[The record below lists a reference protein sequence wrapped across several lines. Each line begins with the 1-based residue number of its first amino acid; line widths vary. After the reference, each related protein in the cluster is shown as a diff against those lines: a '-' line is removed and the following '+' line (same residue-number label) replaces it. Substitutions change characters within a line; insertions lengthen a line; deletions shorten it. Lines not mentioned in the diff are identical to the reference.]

1 MRARSGRLIAAAL
14 VVVAAAFGARA
25 IYEAT
30 TPPPGADACIRAV
43 NDARS
48 GATSGGRATAVAHAC
63 APLFLEP
70 RCRAAHEG
78 FELPPP
84 ELRARLLADRCAQ
97 AYCDALE
104 PKPKLCAGAAA
115 TPSELA
121 AAWSEFV
128 PAALK
133 HDHGR
138 RAADVI
144 QALRAPLPSA
154 SSSNAP

>member
-1 MRARSGRLIAAAL
+1 MSAGRGRVIAAAL
-14 VVVAAAFGARA
+14 VVVAAIAAGRA
-25 IYEAT
+25 IYEST
-30 TPPPGADACIRAV
+30 TPLVGADACIRAV

-48 GATSGGRATAVAHAC
+48 GVTSSGRATSVAHAC

-78 FELPPP
+78 FELPAP
-84 ELRARLLADRCAQ
+84 EARARVLADKCRE

-104 PKPKLCAGAAA
+104 PKPKLCAGLPDTPAA
-115 TPSELA
+115 LA

-133 HDHGR
+133 HEHGR

-144 QALRAPLPSA
+144 QALRAPLASPSD
-154 SSSNAP
+154 SP